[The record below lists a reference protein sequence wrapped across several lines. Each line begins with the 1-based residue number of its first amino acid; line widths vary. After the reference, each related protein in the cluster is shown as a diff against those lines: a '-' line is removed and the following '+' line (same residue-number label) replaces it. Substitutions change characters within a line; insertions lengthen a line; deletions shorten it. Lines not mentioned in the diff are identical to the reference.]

1 MRECNAF
8 VTVEGVQFDPLEPVT
23 IEMIADSIDK
33 IRDLSTAR
41 PYTGLMGNVTEKLR
55 EMGRI
60 K

>member
-1 MRECNAF
+1 MQYF
-8 VTVEGVQFDPLEPVT
+8 VTEGVQYDPAEPVT

-33 IRDLSTAR
+33 IRDLSDAR
-41 PYTGLMGNVTEKLR
+41 PYTGLMGNVAEKLR